1 MHMHHKYS
9 ILCSK
14 EAAFLCPVS
23 PPRCPMGG
31 RGAASSSPALV
42 IWTTV
47 TRLCHCPSPA
57 QGVACYRKGAVW
69 PWGCSIHLQA
79 HCSVTLL
86 WQRCSTLAFLC
97 HTSCEHA
104 EKDKGKHLLFLILD
118 LFCWEPGDGLLLPSV
133 AKEPNEITGRHCT
146 LACVELTPSWLL
158 SPEAVWAGW
167 ELRALSPSSGSPT
180 PGCQSGGSWKI
191 SSHSSRSSEPPD
203 WEQLA
208 QESPALAAPVRIQDA
223 KIIQHSEFCNEAS
236 GLNVRIKLFAFNK
249 GNCNAGLIHHL
260 SSKYP
265 PC

>member
-1 MHMHHKYS
+1 MHKHHKYS

-23 PPRCPMGG
+23 PPHCPVGG

-79 HCSVTLL
+79 HCSMTLL

-158 SPEAVWAGW
+158 SPEAECGQDGSCGHCPHLVAHPHQDVSREGAERSLHTPAEAQSPRTESSW
-167 ELRALSPSSGSPT
+167 LR
-180 PGCQSGGSWKI
+180 
-191 SSHSSRSSEPPD
+191 R
-203 WEQLA
+203 A
-208 QESPALAAPVRIQDA
+208 QP
-223 KIIQHSEFCNEAS
+223 
-236 GLNVRIKLFAFNK
+236 
-249 GNCNAGLIHHL
+249 
-260 SSKYP
+260 
-265 PC
+265 